1 MKTVTIITDYCY
13 FDCHLYYVSQNGP
26 LGVSIMFNVVTRS
39 VFILIVVALRLT
51 LRDNTSDRM
60 HGTLNFNQSRQLSSG
75 CSVREIKLMTAN
87 FKNCELQQFI
97 YTWAP
102 YINWGTAVGVSPQNP
117 EAQAMRTEGSG
128 FVEHDL
134 TLVLSGL
141 RAVSCRDWQC
151 RSGKALRTRD
161 IPLAVDDFI
170 LSVSINLKK
179 CKKC

>member
-13 FDCHLYYVSQNGP
+13 VDCHLYYVSQNGP

-141 RAVSCRDWQC
+141 RAVSCRNWQC

-161 IPLAVDDFI
+161 IPLAVD
-170 LSVSINLKK
+170 
-179 CKKC
+179 